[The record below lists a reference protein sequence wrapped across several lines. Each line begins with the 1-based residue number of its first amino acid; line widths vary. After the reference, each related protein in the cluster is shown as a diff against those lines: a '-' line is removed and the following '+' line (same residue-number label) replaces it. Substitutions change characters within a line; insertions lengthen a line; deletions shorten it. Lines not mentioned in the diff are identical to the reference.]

1 MKSILEHKYVSPN
14 RFSKKKTTRHLA
26 GLLGKMKFSEIFE
39 NVVSPDIGLKFPE
52 IFENFRNFDILT
64 NLWEIQA

>member
-1 MKSILEHKYVSPN
+1 MASIFEHKYVSAN
-14 RFSKKKTTRHLA
+14 RFSLEKTTRHLA

-39 NVVSPDIGLKFPE
+39 NVVSPDIPRKFPE
-52 IFENFRNFDILT
+52 IFENFWKNDILT

>member
-1 MKSILEHKYVSPN
+1 MKSILEHKYVSAN

-39 NVVSPDIGLKFPE
+39 NVVSPDIQWEFSK
-52 IFENFRNFDILT
+52 IFENFRKNVIFR